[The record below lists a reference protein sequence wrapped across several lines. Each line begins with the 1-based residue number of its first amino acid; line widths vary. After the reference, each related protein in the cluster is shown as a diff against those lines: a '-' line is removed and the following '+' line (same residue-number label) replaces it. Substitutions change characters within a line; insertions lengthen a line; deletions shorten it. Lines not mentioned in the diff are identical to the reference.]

1 MFKFY
6 FEQILKELSKKQAK
20 RLEKILEKYKGFDRL
35 DILFDLVKT
44 NKLKR

>member
-1 MFKFY
+1 MK
-6 FEQILKELSKKQAK
+6 EIVKELNNKHSK